1 MEYDIPIVE
10 LYMKNVLISK
20 PSSIYCIKILIDS
33 VYRILNEFVILEGD
47 QQELWEIDYEKKIA
61 INISDLNIVKSKMT
75 RYDGTIQDYLTE
87 KGFTEVHFH
96 ATGSLPSRAHYS
108 SKRNCSFR

>member
-61 INISDLNIVKSKMT
+61 INISELNIVKNKMT

-96 ATGSLPSRAHYS
+96 ATGSLPSRSHYS

>member
-1 MEYDIPIVE
+1 M
-10 LYMKNVLISK
+10 
-20 PSSIYCIKILIDS
+20 
-33 VYRILNEFVILEGD
+33 NEFVILEGD

-61 INISDLNIVKSKMT
+61 INISDLNVVKNNVSN
-75 RYDGTIQDYLTE
+75 YIGTIQDFLRE

-96 ATGSLPSRAHYS
+96 ETGSLPSRAHYG

>member
-1 MEYDIPIVE
+1 M
-10 LYMKNVLISK
+10 LISK
-20 PSSIYCIKILIDS
+20 TSSIYCVKILNDS

-61 INISDLNIVKSKMT
+61 INISDLNIIENKMT
-75 RYDGTIQDYLTE
+75 RYDGTIKDYLKE

-96 ATGSLPSRAHYS
+96 KTGSLPSRAHYS

>member
-47 QQELWEIDYEKKIA
+47 QQELWEIDFEKKIA
-61 INISDLNIVKSKMT
+61 INISDLNIVENKMT
-75 RYDGTIQDYLTE
+75 RYDGTIQDYLRE

>member
-1 MEYDIPIVE
+1 M
-10 LYMKNVLISK
+10 
-20 PSSIYCIKILIDS
+20 IYCVKILIDS
-33 VYRILNEFVILEGD
+33 ISRILNEFVILEGD

-61 INISDLNIVKSKMT
+61 INISDLNIVENKMT
-75 RYDGTIQDYLTE
+75 RYDGTIKDYLTE

-96 ATGSLPSRAHYS
+96 ETGSLPSRAHYS